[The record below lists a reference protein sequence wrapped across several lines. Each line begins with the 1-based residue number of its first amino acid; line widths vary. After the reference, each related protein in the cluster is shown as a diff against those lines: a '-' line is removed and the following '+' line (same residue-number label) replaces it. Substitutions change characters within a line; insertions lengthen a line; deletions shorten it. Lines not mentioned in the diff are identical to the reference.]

1 MPLLGTS
8 KRPVFLRARSYEEAD
23 RLLDMCE
30 EHGWEAIVGVD
41 EDAPSDL
48 PHLERASKRGGFT
61 NEITSFQLPSANSPC
76 PCGSGR
82 KFKRCHGAPR

>member
-8 KRPVFLRARSYEEAD
+8 RRPVFLRACTFEEAD
-23 RLLDMCE
+23 RLLDLCE
-30 EHGWEAIVGVD
+30 AHGWEAIVGVD

-48 PHLERASKRGGFT
+48 PQLERSLVRDGFT
-61 NEITSFQLPSANSPC
+61 TEITSFQLPSANSPC

-82 KFKRCHGAPR
+82 KFKRCCRPAA